1 MRDGRNH
8 VDLCMKS
15 LPGKYRKPE
24 QEHVSCIQETVSRS
38 VALVQRER
46 RKVQGDETQRNAKET
61 H

>member
-1 MRDGRNH
+1 M
-8 VDLCMKS
+8 DLCMKS